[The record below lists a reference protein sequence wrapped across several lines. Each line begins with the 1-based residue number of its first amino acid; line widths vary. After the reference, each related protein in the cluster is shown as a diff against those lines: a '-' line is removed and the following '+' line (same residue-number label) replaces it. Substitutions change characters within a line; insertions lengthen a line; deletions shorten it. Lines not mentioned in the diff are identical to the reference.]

1 METTATKRR
10 DNKKSL
16 RVKVISLGNA
26 EVGKSCIIKRYCE
39 KRFVPKYLATIGI
52 DYGVTKVQVRD
63 REIKVNIF
71 DMAGHPFFYEVRN
84 EFYKDSQG
92 VLLVY
97 DVGLRE
103 SFDALDSWLGEM
115 KQEMGSQANMDS
127 IVFIVCANKVDLTKR
142 RVVDEGEGR
151 LWAESRGF
159 HYFETSAQSGEG
171 INEMFQAF
179 FSSITDMCENGGKRP
194 VSEVS
199 VGFTK
204 EQADTIRRIRN
215 SKDSWD
221 MLGVKPGATREEVN
235 KAYRKLA
242 VLLHPDKCVAPGS
255 EDAFKAVEEHL
266 EEHLVDH
273 LEEHLEDHLV
283 DHLVEHLEDHLVEH
297 LEDHLVDHLEEHLV
311 DHLEEHL
318 VDHQEE
324 HLVDHLEEHLV
335 DHLEE
340 HLVDH
345 QESLRTKQ
353 SPDIISEHRCF
364 APFYWRN
371 TSIMTQESPDP
382 RPGMAP
388 PLTRRWW
395 GHLGEG
401 TPAAFSGRALRTKA
415 RPGHLPTD
423 VVFPHQDL

>member
-255 EDAFKAVEEHL
+255 EDAFKAVVEQEEHQEEHL
-266 EEHLVDH
+266 EEHQEEH
-273 LEEHLEDHLV
+273 LEEH
-283 DHLVEHLEDHLVEH
+283 
-297 LEDHLVDHLEEHLV
+297 
-311 DHLEEHL
+311 
-318 VDHQEE
+318 QE
-324 HLVDHLEEHLV
+324 
-335 DHLEE
+335 
-340 HLVDH
+340 DH

-353 SPDIISEHRCF
+353 KYFNHDSGITRPPPWHGS
-364 APFYWRN
+364 
-371 TSIMTQESPDP
+371 SPDP
-382 RPGMAP
+382 QVVVGPPRWGDSCCLFRSSPQNQGQSGPPSNRCSLPPPGSLNRSSDISLPRKNLPVPLGKALSCLLLWVWDIFAP
-388 PLTRRWW
+388 D
-395 GHLGEG
+395 
-401 TPAAFSGRALRTKA
+401 PAGLKDNLSDISGISP
-415 RPGHLPTD
+415 PGGSTASLDSGSPSLP
-423 VVFPHQDL
+423 P

>member
-1 METTATKRR
+1 METNPPKRR

-127 IVFIVCANKVDLTKR
+127 IVFIVCANKEVKMSASCLCRAARASTRCFRYAHTHTLSQPLPQDT
-142 RVVDEGEGR
+142 EGR
-151 LWAESRGF
+151 SERHVFVLS
-159 HYFETSAQSGEG
+159 
-171 INEMFQAF
+171 QAF

-194 VSEVS
+194 VAEVS
-199 VGFTK
+199 MAFTK

-255 EDAFKAVEEHL
+255 EDAFKAV
-266 EEHLVDH
+266 VNART
-273 LEEHLEDHLV
+273 
-283 DHLVEHLEDHLVEH
+283 
-297 LEDHLVDHLEEHLV
+297 
-311 DHLEEHL
+311 
-318 VDHQEE
+318 
-324 HLVDHLEEHLV
+324 
-335 DHLEE
+335 
-340 HLVDH
+340 
-345 QESLRTKQ
+345 SLLKN
-353 SPDIISEHRCF
+353 I
-364 APFYWRN
+364 
-371 TSIMTQESPDP
+371 
-382 RPGMAP
+382 
-388 PLTRRWW
+388 
-395 GHLGEG
+395 
-401 TPAAFSGRALRTKA
+401 K
-415 RPGHLPTD
+415 
-423 VVFPHQDL
+423 

>member
-26 EVGKSCIIKRYCE
+26 ESCIIKRYCE

-127 IVFIVCANKVDLTKR
+127 IVFVVCANKVDLTKR

-194 VSEVS
+194 VAEVS

-255 EDAFKAVEEHL
+255 EDAFKAV
-266 EEHLVDH
+266 VNART
-273 LEEHLEDHLV
+273 
-283 DHLVEHLEDHLVEH
+283 
-297 LEDHLVDHLEEHLV
+297 
-311 DHLEEHL
+311 
-318 VDHQEE
+318 
-324 HLVDHLEEHLV
+324 
-335 DHLEE
+335 
-340 HLVDH
+340 
-345 QESLRTKQ
+345 SLLKN
-353 SPDIISEHRCF
+353 I
-364 APFYWRN
+364 
-371 TSIMTQESPDP
+371 
-382 RPGMAP
+382 
-388 PLTRRWW
+388 
-395 GHLGEG
+395 
-401 TPAAFSGRALRTKA
+401 K
-415 RPGHLPTD
+415 
-423 VVFPHQDL
+423 